1 MASLSF
7 WETPSQSGAARDGL
21 VTPLPKVGQPVR
33 PEKAFNMLFVPDLVL
48 LKIDSLRLLLS
59 FCVKVAGRY
68 RGNECIH
75 TSVADND
82 EPPFP
87 PADGTAW
94 NEPERDGHAPFPA
107 SSFGGLNAF
116 P

>member
-48 LKIDSLRLLLS
+48 LKIDSLHLLLS
-59 FCVKVAGRY
+59 LCVKVAGRY

-82 EPPFP
+82 ERRSRQRMVPPGMNLSETAMPLFP
-87 PADGTAW
+87 PLALAG
-94 NEPERDGHAPFPA
+94 
-107 SSFGGLNAF
+107 
-116 P
+116 